1 MSLPSDT
8 ATLELPLTIENDLE
22 VDNEGQFYVVSYLFP
37 DDSDDSV
44 ETRIPFDHI
53 IDNLID
59 FYREDLTPAGY
70 GQLYMIANE
79 LHRHAEN
86 LRSVAEH
93 VEGRHLNEDL
103 FDDNEDL
110 I

>member
-1 MSLPSDT
+1 MSLLSET
-8 ATLELPLTIENDLE
+8 TTLELPITVENDLE
-22 VDNEGQFYVVSYLFP
+22 VDNEGMFYVVTFLFP
-37 DDSDDSV
+37 DESDDSV
-44 ETRIPFDHI
+44 ETRIPFEHI

-59 FYREDLTPAGY
+59 FYREDHTPAGY

-79 LHRHAEN
+79 LHRHADN

-93 VEGRHLNEDL
+93 LEGKHLNEDL
-103 FDDNEDL
+103 FDDNEDV